1 MSFTPAST
9 DQLVT
14 LPQGIIGRLTL
25 PQHRTPLPAALLL
38 HGFGNHKDE
47 VGDLFKRLAAALAT
61 IHIASL
67 RIDFRG
73 WGESAGD
80 MADTTIERQ
89 LEDVQI
95 ACSYLTTHPA
105 IDATRLGLIGFSAGA
120 AIAVVSS
127 AQQPA
132 SYKSLV
138 LWSSVPDLKADC
150 IEGWGQD
157 TVQRALHEGIIT
169 LDLGWRTVTL
179 KDTFFRSLERY
190 HLLEHIR
197 AYPGAL
203 LAIAGSEDTAARWM
217 DAYIAQAIGAPKEK
231 VLVEGADHIFNVLS
245 DDQTY
250 AEYVIEKTV
259 HWMRTTLYH
268 QPN

>member
-1 MSFTPAST
+1 MSFTPAWT
-9 DQLVT
+9 EQLVT
-14 LPQGIIGRLTL
+14 LPQGIVGRLTL
-25 PQHRTPLPAALLL
+25 PQQSMPLPAVLLL

-47 VGDLFKRLAAALAT
+47 VGDLFIRLAAALAT
-61 IHIASL
+61 THIASL

-89 LEDVQI
+89 VEDAQI
-95 ACSYLTTHPA
+95 AYSYLTKHPA
-105 IDATRLGLIGFSAGA
+105 IDVTRLGLLGFSAGA

-127 AQQPA
+127 AQLPA

-138 LWSSVPDLKADC
+138 LWSSVLDLKADC

-169 LDLGWRTVTL
+169 IDLGWRTVTL

-190 HLLEHIR
+190 HLLEYIR

-203 LAIAGSEDTAARWM
+203 LVIAGSEDTAAKWM
-217 DAYIAQAIGAPKEK
+217 DAYKAQATGTIKETL
-231 VLVEGADHIFNVLS
+231 LVEGADHIFNVLS

-259 HWMRTTLYH
+259 QWIGTTL
-268 QPN
+268 